1 MNIEYHD
8 KLDLFVN
15 QWNENISISLK
26 LEGNIKSSITFII
39 FSASNVKS
47 IPDQS
52 VILQI
57 AIFDFLLILFTLYQW
72 KVKSVTI
79 ETVHD

>member
-39 FSASNVKS
+39 FFASNVKS

-52 VILQI
+52 VIL
-57 AIFDFLLILFTLYQW
+57 
-72 KVKSVTI
+72 
-79 ETVHD
+79 